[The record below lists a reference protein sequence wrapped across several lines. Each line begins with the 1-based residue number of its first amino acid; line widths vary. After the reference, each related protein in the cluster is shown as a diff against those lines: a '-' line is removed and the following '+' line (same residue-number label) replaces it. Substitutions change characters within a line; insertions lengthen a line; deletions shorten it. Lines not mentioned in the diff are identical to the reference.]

1 MAPLGRGAAQAPAAA
16 PPQLRPQM
24 MAPPPGMMQGN
35 NITVNSD
42 NFKKIN
48 NNWPFTGLPPGMPAG
63 MGRGSLPIRPP
74 TMPMRGAP
82 PPGRGGF

>member
-48 NNWPFTGLPPGMPAG
+48 NN
-63 MGRGSLPIRPP
+63 
-74 TMPMRGAP
+74 
-82 PPGRGGF
+82 